1 MMMIQPKFVL
11 QFMNMNLLMAQ
22 VKEFIRRAKA
32 WRNRVWS
39 KGAGG
44 TGRPKSYLI
53 SLLVLRAYEKAS
65 EKVSKDRTQA
75 IAKQ

>member
-1 MMMIQPKFVL
+1 MIQIVL
-11 QFMNMNLLMAQ
+11 QFMNLLMAQ

-44 TGRPKSYLI
+44 TGRPKST
-53 SLLVLRAYEKAS
+53 SSPCWCCVLMRKLP
-65 EKVSKDRTQA
+65 Q
-75 IAKQ
+75 